1 MKPGLACGALILA
14 ALILAGCV
22 SGPASGASAG
32 GARCLSRPD
41 TSGTQPLFYLFCIQS
56 N

>member
-14 ALILAGCV
+14 AVILAGCV
-22 SGPASGASAG
+22 SGPASGASTA